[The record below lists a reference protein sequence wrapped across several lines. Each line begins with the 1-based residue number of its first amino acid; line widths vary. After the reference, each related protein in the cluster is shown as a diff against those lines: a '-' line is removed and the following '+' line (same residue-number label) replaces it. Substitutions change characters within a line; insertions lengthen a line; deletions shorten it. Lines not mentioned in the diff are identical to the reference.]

1 MPWPACFAAS
11 RCRKGPCELLCVKN
25 EWLLQANHGLAKLT
39 FVHMKKRLFRILR
52 NRYVFTPLLF
62 LVWMA
67 FFHDIDLFFMMK
79 SKREL
84 NEMKAQLEYLEK
96 ESEKTREALYDLTT
110 NAETREKYARE
121 NYYMKR
127 PNEDVYIVRITE

>member
-1 MPWPACFAAS
+1 M
-11 RCRKGPCELLCVKN
+11 KN

-39 FVHMKKRLFRILR
+39 FVDMKKRLFRILR

-84 NEMKAQLEYLEK
+84 NEMKAQMEYLEK

-110 NAETREKYARE
+110 NADTREKYARE